1 MFYLQKKTQQTT
13 RQTQCDRTVR
23 LIRFRLVIEMRFET
37 LCKHSS
43 VILIQ
48 KNLSVLRSY
57 ELTLQN
63 NLRYISIKISILYLF
78 LILFLLRN
86 LLLLFFFFCR
96 VPRLRALVRNIDFTN
111 GASFFFFLRIP
122 KTYLIRLKMLYSYGR
137 TVLA

>member
-86 LLLLFFFFCR
+86 LLLLFFFFL
-96 VPRLRALVRNIDFTN
+96 PRPETP
-111 GASFFFFLRIP
+111 GARE
-122 KTYLIRLKMLYSYGR
+122 KY
-137 TVLA
+137 